1 MPEREPENEDLRR
14 LMAAYQAGDAS
25 AFDELYAGLASR
37 LRRYLGG
44 LRRDAAGVEDLL
56 QETFLRLHK
65 ARHSYDPAWPLL
77 PWVYAIAR
85 HVFLMDRRRRHRT
98 RETPLPEV
106 DAPVVAPSR
115 ERPWAGAEVRR
126 LLGQIERE
134 RRDAIVLHHL
144 WGFRFDEIAARL
156 GITEGAARAR
166 AHRAME
172 AIRRFLGRR
181 VG

>member
-1 MPEREPENEDLRR
+1 MPEREPENADLRR
-14 LMAAYQAGDAS
+14 LMVAYQAGDAS

-44 LRRDAAGVEDLL
+44 LSRDAASAEDLL

-65 ARHSYDPAWPLL
+65 ARHSYDPALPLL
-77 PWVYAIAR
+77 PWAYAIAR
-85 HVFLMDRRRRHRT
+85 HVFLMDRRRRCRS
-98 RETPLPEV
+98 RETPLLGV
-106 DAPVVAPSR
+106 DAPVVALR
-115 ERPWAGAEVRR
+115 ERPWAGAEVGR
-126 LLGQIERE
+126 LLGQIERD
-134 RRDAIVLHHL
+134 RRAAIVLHYV

-181 VG
+181 AG